1 MNNRYTPAIIA
12 LGNEHFVIPV
22 YQRLFEWDSEN
33 VSILLNDLYHSFKI
47 SPHEEYCIGLLTS
60 TADGDLVDGQQRFT
74 VMSLLA
80 CIFHKIG
87 KADTWGRFM
96 GTDCN
101 RLEFR
106 SRSNDAE
113 YLKGIFTDGF
123 DKDQTEGY
131 VNYKMRNAL
140 QTIDNFISDIKSDA
154 GETEAS
160 EFIDYVFQ
168 KLSFFISTLPKDY
181 SARDLNKYFERMNS
195 TGKNLEQHEILKVKM
210 LRNLDGDIS
219 SYMRLWNLLSEMN
232 KILIRRREGGEN
244 EEQLRDRKN
253 YILSNGMDSILS
265 SEIINGLKSY
275 NREDGNTP
283 KSIREIKASPVAP
296 KAHHETEQNTSS
308 VLTFSQLLLLTLYWK
323 IKDDGNPGVETKI
336 VETEFFNTVNLL
348 ETFQKYLPYEGSLTH
363 DNIKDI
369 KDFMLHLTRARVIF
383 DSCFVRSSEWGY
395 TLECIGE
402 DALQHNVNADHD
414 GSLKKL
420 QMLEA
425 MMYVSTPSK
434 YYDYRWFMP
443 MVRTVTDHLPS
454 SDELLQKFKEADDES
469 HSLPP
474 LNDLSYG
481 ERIRYWLWRLDYHI
495 WSNRRSIFKDYPDA
509 LRVAGNYSFVRNR
522 SLEHVAPQHPES
534 NSALQW
540 NQAGDSAIRDSFGN
554 MVMISGGMNSSLKNQ
569 AYEVKKAHVK
579 AYISNSKNGSI
590 ESLSL
595 LALNTF
601 YDKWDR
607 STIAEYGNKAY
618 KWLKDSFCKENS
630 EID

>member
-1 MNNRYTPAIIA
+1 MNNRYTPERIA
-12 LGNEHFVIPV
+12 SGSEHFVIPI

-33 VSILLNDLYHSFKI
+33 VSILLNDLYRSFKI
-47 SPHEEYCIGLLTS
+47 SPQEEYYIGLLTS

-80 CIFHKIG
+80 CIFHEIEKDNNWERFIG
-87 KADTWGRFM
+87 P
-96 GTDCN
+96 DCN

-106 SRSNDAE
+106 SRSNDTE
-113 YLKGIFTDGF
+113 YLKGIFNDGF
-123 DKDQTEGY
+123 DKNQIEGY
-131 VNYKMRNAL
+131 INYKMYNAL
-140 QTIDNFISDIKSDA
+140 QTIKNFIFDIKSKA

-160 EFIDYVFQ
+160 KFIDYVF
-168 KLSFFISTLPKDY
+168 KNLSFFISPLPKDY

-219 SYMRLWNLLSEMN
+219 SYMRLWNLLSGMN
-232 KILIRRREGGEN
+232 KLIIRKREGES
-244 EEQLRDRKN
+244 EEQLSNRKN
-253 YILSNGMDSILS
+253 YIFSSDMDSILS
-265 SEIINGLKSY
+265 SEIINGLRLY
-275 NREDGNTP
+275 RREDGSKT
-283 KSIREIKASPVAP
+283 KSIREIMASPIPP
-296 KAHHETEQNTSS
+296 KAHRETEQNTSS
-308 VLTFSQLLLLTLYWK
+308 VLTFPQLLLLTLYWK
-323 IKDDGNPGVETKI
+323 IKDGEKPETEI
-336 VETEFFNTVNLL
+336 VETEFFNPVNLL

-363 DNIKDI
+363 TNIEDI
-369 KDFMLHLTRARVIF
+369 KDFMLRLTRARVIF

-395 TLECIGE
+395 TLDVISDES
-402 DALQHNVNADHD
+402 LQSNVNASHD

-420 QMLEA
+420 QMLES

-434 YYDYRWFMP
+434 YYDYRWFIP
-443 MVRTVTDHLPS
+443 MVKTVSDRLPS
-454 SDELLQKFKEADDES
+454 PDELWQKLKDADDKS

-481 ERIRYWLWRLDYHI
+481 DRIRYWLWRLDYYI
-495 WSNRRSIFKDYPDA
+495 WSNRRAIFKDYPDA
-509 LRVAGNYSFVRNR
+509 LRVASNYSFVRNR
-522 SLEHVAPQHPES
+522 SLEHVAPQHPEG
-534 NSALQW
+534 NSTLQW
-540 NQAGDSAIRDSFGN
+540 NQAGDTAIRDSFGN

-569 AYEVKKAHVK
+569 AYEVKKAHVQ

-607 STIAEYGNKAY
+607 NTIAEYGEKAY
-618 KWLKDSFCKENS
+618 KWLDESFMTNKTQ
-630 EID
+630 